1 MIELGAWSSID
12 DDDDDVS
19 QALAVLE
26 AAAADAFDLALDA
39 DTFCRLV
46 VEVVQN
52 IDDSRA
58 VLLLLLLVS
67 VSVLM
72 MLLLNTRTA

>member
-12 DDDDDVS
+12 DDDDVS

-26 AAAADAFDLALDA
+26 AAADAFDLALDA